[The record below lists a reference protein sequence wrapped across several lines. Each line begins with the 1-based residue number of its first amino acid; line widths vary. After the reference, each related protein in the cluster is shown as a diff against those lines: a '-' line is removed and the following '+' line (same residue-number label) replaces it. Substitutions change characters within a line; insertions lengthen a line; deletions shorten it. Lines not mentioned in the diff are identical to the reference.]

1 MAAFTN
7 TATLSYNGVVTSSN
21 TTVGELLEQLSVT
34 KTAVSP
40 DYTMNDDITYVVSLV
55 NTGTTPLNGITLTDN
70 LGSYTFNTTVI
81 TPLDYVDNSVRYYVN
96 GVLQPALTA
105 VVGTDNLAISGIS
118 VPASGN
124 ALVIYEAKPNS
135 FAPPVAGGS
144 ITNTVTATGD
154 QIAAAVT
161 DSENVTARNEA
172 SLSINKSMS
181 PTVVTENG
189 RLTYTLNVQNLGNKA
204 VTADEDIIV
213 ADTFDPILK
222 DISVTYNGTAM
233 TEDTDYTYDT
243 LTGEFTTLAGKITV
257 PAATYTQNAQTGEWR
272 VTPGIATVVISGT
285 V

>member
-34 KTAVSP
+34 KTAVTA
-40 DYTMNDDITYVVSLV
+40 DYTVNDDITYVVSLV

-105 VVGTDNLAISGIS
+105 VAGTDNLAISGIS

-135 FAPPVAGGS
+135 FAPPVTGGS

-172 SLSINKSMS
+172 SLSINKSMT

-189 RLTYTLNVQNLGNKA
+189 ILTYTLNVQNLGNKA
-204 VTADEDIIV
+204 VTADEDIVV

-233 TEDTDYTYDT
+233 TADTDYTYDT

-257 PAATYTQNAQTGEWR
+257 PAATYIQNAQTGEWT
-272 VTPGIATVVISGT
+272 VTPGIATIVISGT